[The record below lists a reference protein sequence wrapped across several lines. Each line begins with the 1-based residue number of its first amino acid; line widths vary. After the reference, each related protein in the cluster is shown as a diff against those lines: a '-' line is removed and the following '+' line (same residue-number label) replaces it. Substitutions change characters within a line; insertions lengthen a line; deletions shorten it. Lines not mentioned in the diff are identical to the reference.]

1 MNKTSAPPGN
11 HWTSPPLQQS
21 ASPWALVWR
30 RFKRHQLAVA
40 SGCLLV
46 MLAMA
51 SLAAPLIAEILGQQ
65 VDAVDL
71 FKRFSPP
78 GDGHPLGTDE
88 LGRDLLLRLLYG
100 GQISLLVGLAGAMA
114 AAVIG
119 TVIGLIAGYA
129 GGRIDAFLMRLT
141 DAVIA
146 LPILPL
152 LIVLAALDFTKLG
165 LPATVMRS
173 SYGSL
178 YIILGIIALVGWTTV
193 ARLVRGA
200 TLSVR
205 ERDYVRAA
213 VALGSRPGRIVI
225 RHILP
230 NVVSPI
236 IVATTLSVGNV
247 ILTESI
253 LSFLGLG
260 IQPPLPSWGNML
272 TNAQEL
278 IWQAPLLAVYPGLLI
293 FTTVIAFN
301 FLGDGLQDA
310 LDPRANDP

>member
-1 MNKTSAPPGN
+1 MTAEALGQLAASARMPAQPA
-11 HWTSPPLQQS
+11 
-21 ASPWALVWR
+21 ASPRRLLLR
-30 RFKRHQLAVA
+30 RFLRHR
-40 SGCLLV
+40 
-46 MLAMA
+46 LAMVSA
-51 SLAAPLIAEILGQQ
+51 IVLLLLALCSLAAPLLAAWLGH
-65 VDAVDL
+65 DPNAVDL
-71 FKRFSPP
+71 LGRFAAPSAS
-78 GDGHPLGTDE
+78 HPLGTDE

-100 GQISLLVGLAGAMA
+100 GQVSLFVGLVGAVA
-114 AAVIG
+114 AALLG
-119 TVIGLIAGYA
+119 TVIGLVAGYV
-129 GGRIDAFLMRLT
+129 GGRADALLMRLT

-146 LPILPL
+146 LPLLPL
-152 LIVLAALDFTKLG
+152 LIVLAAVDLGKLG
-165 LPATVMRS
+165 VPAAIAQS
-173 SYGSL
+173 ESASL
-178 YIILGIIALVGWTTV
+178 YRILLIIALVGWTTV

-213 VALGSRPGRIVI
+213 VALGAGPLRIMA

-236 IVATTLSVGNV
+236 IVATTLSVGYV
-247 ILTESI
+247 ILTESV

-278 IWQAPLLAVYPGLLI
+278 IWEAPALAIYPGLLI
-293 FTTVIAFN
+293 FVTVIAFN

-310 LDPRANDP
+310 LDPRAEEP

>member
-1 MNKTSAPPGN
+1 MDNGAAALNVEGSALTEPSSVSPG
-11 HWTSPPLQQS
+11 Q
-21 ASPWALVWR
+21 LVWR
-30 RFKRHQLAVA
+30 RFRRHR
-40 SGCLLV
+40 
-46 MLAMA
+46 LAMVSGA
-51 SLAAPLIAEILGQQ
+51 LLLLLAALSLAAPLVSTLLGQD
-65 VDAVDL
+65 VDAVNL
-71 FKRFSPP
+71 FNRFSPP
-78 GDGHPLGTDE
+78 GPEHPLGTDE

-100 GQISLLVGLAGAMA
+100 GQISLLVGLVGALA
-114 AAVIG
+114 SAVIG
-119 TVIGLIAGYA
+119 TVIGLVAGYA
-129 GGRIDAFLMRLT
+129 GGRTDAFLMRLT

-146 LPILPL
+146 LPMLPL
-152 LIVLAALDFTKLG
+152 LIVLAALDFSKLG
-165 LPATVMRS
+165 LPAGVMRS

-178 YIILGIIALVGWTTV
+178 YIILAIIALVGWTTV

-205 ERDYVRAA
+205 EQDYVRAA
-213 VALGSRPGRIVI
+213 LALGSGPGRIVI

-230 NVVSPI
+230 NVASPI

-247 ILTESI
+247 ILLESI

-278 IWQAPLLAVYPGLLI
+278 IWQAPALAIYPGLLI
-293 FTTVIAFN
+293 FITVIAFN

-310 LDPRANDP
+310 LNPRAGT

>member
-1 MNKTSAPPGN
+1 MSSDALGHLAASARGPGRLA
-11 HWTSPPLQQS
+11 TSPGRLF
-21 ASPWALVWR
+21 VR
-30 RFKRHQLAVA
+30 RFRRHYLAVA
-40 SGCLLV
+40 SGIVLVLLG
-46 MLAMA
+46 LA
-51 SLAAPLIAEILGQQ
+51 SLAAPLAAALLGQ
-65 VDAVDL
+65 DPNAVDL
-71 FKRFSPP
+71 FGRFAPP
-78 GDGHPLGTDE
+78 GGDHPLGTDE

-100 GQISLLVGLAGAMA
+100 GQVSLFVGLVGATVA
-114 AAVIG
+114 ALLGTIIG
-119 TVIGLIAGYA
+119 VVAGYL
-129 GGRIDAFLMRLT
+129 GGRIDAVLMRLT

-146 LPILPL
+146 LPLLPL
-152 LIVLAALDFTKLG
+152 LIVLAAIDLTKLG
-165 LPATVMRS
+165 LPAALAQSETA
-173 SYGSL
+173 SL
-178 YIILGIIALVGWTTV
+178 YRILLIVALVGWTTV

-213 VALGSRPGRIVI
+213 VALGAGPLRIMAL
-225 RHILP
+225 HILP

-278 IWQAPLLAVYPGLLI
+278 IWQAPALAIYPGLLI
-293 FTTVIAFN
+293 FITVIAFN

-310 LDPRANDP
+310 LDPRAAEP